1 MSGDSNILVT
11 VLLPVYNAEEY
22 VRESLASVV
31 DQTYTNLEI
40 LVIDDGCTDGS
51 IDIVRSFE
59 DDRIRLVQNEKN
71 LGLIGTLNKGLGLAS
86 GKYIVRADA
95 DDRCIAERVEK
106 QVQFMESNPHIGISG
121 TAYGNFGEE
130 YGHVVTTFATDHDEI
145 MFRHLYQIHLMH
157 GTSIWRM
164 SIFKEHGFQFDPIFK
179 HSEDYDLFDRVSQI
193 STVANLTDCLYE
205 VRMHADRISF
215 RFSDI
220 QQANSNI
227 VRRRG
232 FERMGVSVAD
242 DQIALFRDFCHR
254 DFDAIRGKENDI
266 ADLLNDM
273 LVGNSSKK
281 YIDQALLVRLL
292 KESWEA
298 LCLANSRGNRQIHKL
313 LTSHPISKQLK
324 LSKISIA
331 KTLVKSVIK

>member
-1 MSGDSNILVT
+1 MAEESNILVT

-22 VRESLASVV
+22 VRESLESIVS
-31 DQTYTNLEI
+31 QTYRDLEI

-51 IDIVRSFE
+51 IPIVESFN
-59 DDRIRLVQNEKN
+59 DSRIRLVRNEQN
-71 LGLIGTLNKGLGLAS
+71 LGLIRTLNQGLDLAN

-95 DDRCIAERVEK
+95 DDRCISNRVEK
-106 QVQFMESNPHIGISG
+106 QVAFMEANPHIGISG

-130 YGHVVTTFATDHDEI
+130 YGHVVTTFATEHDEI

-157 GTSIWRM
+157 GTSIWRV
-164 SIFKEHGFQFDPIFK
+164 SVFRTHGFKFDPVFK
-179 HSEDYDLFDRVSQI
+179 HSEDYDLFDRVAQI

-220 QQANSNI
+220 QQANSNM

-232 FERMGVSVAD
+232 FERMNVSVTD

-254 DFDAIRGKENDI
+254 DFEKLKDREEEI
-266 ADLLNDM
+266 ADILHGMISGNLDTNYIDGKLLND
-273 LVGNSSKK
+273 
-281 YIDQALLVRLL
+281 LL

-298 LCLANSRGNRQIHKL
+298 LCLANSKGNRKIHRL
-313 LTSHPISKQLK
+313 LTKHPISKQLK
-324 LSKISIA
+324 LSKMSVA